1 MPTEATGSPQEPLK
15 RRGRPKGSV
24 NKNKAS
30 NELVALNQLN
40 HNVISPWSFEPDTV
54 KVKLASEHAVDG
66 PDAVVKTFIIV
77 GVSALPNGMAS
88 IITNIGVQQPFILV
102 TAEPYTDVV
111 ARLFPGVK

>member
-1 MPTEATGSPQEPLK
+1 MPTEATGGPQEPLK

-30 NELVALNQLN
+30 NELVDITTANY
-40 HNVISPWSFEPDTV
+40 VPSAWSFEPDTV

-66 PDAVVKTFIIV
+66 LDAVVKTFIIV

-102 TAEPYTDVV
+102 TAEPYSDVV